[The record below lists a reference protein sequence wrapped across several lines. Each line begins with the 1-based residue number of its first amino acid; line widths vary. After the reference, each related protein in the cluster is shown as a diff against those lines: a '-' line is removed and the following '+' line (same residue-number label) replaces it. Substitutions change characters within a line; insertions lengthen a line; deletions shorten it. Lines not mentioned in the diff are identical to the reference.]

1 MASWRFFF
9 LLQTRMP
16 RRYEA
21 DGSVL
26 TRWTYFLLAAVA
38 AVFAILSIFQLVIAF
53 QDYRMVDFEAATANT
68 DMKNLKD
75 ATLPTCIEGI
85 TKKTVEANK
94 DAWNKTG
101 VDDCIDNGDTWNKGL
116 ELAIQN
122 TAHLFF
128 YALNADTPLFEASN
142 VFEWER
148 DAFYNA
154 AQAAV
159 GSILAAGVATA
170 KAGCTGARY
179 NCRAETFKRTDSMV
193 RPLHHRDAYTA
204 LVELAD
210 LTTGGTAFPVS
221 TCTAIYAARHTGGAA
236 ALTFDTDYERRVAR
250 AAQDIDGFTLPV
262 DAVSSKCDTKTI
274 VKSPYAT
281 QDGWW
286 DAGSNKFVTN
296 TAQSDANINLLYT
309 HCVIQH
315 SYKSSGQG
323 VLQQPQV
330 GLFVGNMIPDEIK
343 AYQFYQDV
351 KNKKPSVDD
360 YKEPISHTANARL
373 YLGRRYGDTV
383 LVYTV
388 LILSGAFLCGV
399 ALMVVL
405 VEATRR
411 ERYEEAMNLKAE
423 ETLFDWKWFKVIS
436 DRYFYFAWSLAAVG
450 LVVGFVLWIIKI
462 VAFYGGSQGYTR
474 PVCHSEVDESGD
486 PYKDIALRGLVD
498 DTNRGGWLNDVD
510 AHQYE
515 ILCLIL
521 QASALAALM
530 LGRRAH
536 HANGIVARILR
547 CFTCNQAEEP
557 GSCAAKLLVQLGEA
571 PLAIGGIKNAA
582 GDSGGDSSDLG
593 TDQLT
598 NEEAVS
604 PLVVNTAVKVDNT
617 KIVEKEWIWGRCCCD
632 SQLTFAAFLVLGAAF
647 IFGGQAF
654 ASYWF
659 GVTWAR
665 AVLDVEYAASEHVV
679 YTHLVSQT
687 VVLFGTTGAVGAIV
701 ATTICA
707 FMIRGTG
714 GWAPIV
720 NGVRTVWLLYIAL
733 FFVVMLQY
741 WNQQYDSMDIE
752 KSRADCTAV
761 YGTSEDT
768 KNNADVLIDD
778 VDVCEVR
785 WVTYV
790 IGIVLLVMALLLPI
804 FWKCVRCCQ
813 KRSPGKQQ
821 TRSDIVRS
829 DMRAVGN
836 TNTRTL
842 TGERNKVPGANVA
855 DGETSVPESTL
866 NSAGTS
872 QARPFRFP
880 VNGLRPNMR
889 VSGYAQHVN
898 GLDNFLRSPQGQAA
912 KPIDIRHVSRR

>member
-1 MASWRFFF
+1 
-9 LLQTRMP
+9 MP

-38 AVFAILSIFQLVIAF
+38 SVLAILSIFQLVIAF

-68 DMKNLKD
+68 DMKNLKGT
-75 ATLPTCIEGI
+75 TLPTCIEGI

-101 VDDCIDNGDTWNKGL
+101 VDECIDNGDTWEKGL

-128 YALNADTPLFEASN
+128 HALNADTPLFKASE

-148 DAFYNA
+148 DAFYKS

-170 KAGCTGARY
+170 KVGCTGARY
-179 NCRAETFKRTDSMV
+179 NCRAETFLRTDSMV
-193 RPLHHRDAYTA
+193 RPLHHYDAYTA

-210 LTTGGTAFPVS
+210 VTTGGTAFPVS
-221 TCTAIYAARHTGGAA
+221 TCTAIYGPHHTGGAA
-236 ALTFDTDYERRVAR
+236 ALTFNTDYERRIAR
-250 AAQDIDGFTLPV
+250 ATQGIDGFELPV
-262 DAVSSKCDTKTI
+262 DAVSSECDPKTT
-274 VKSPYAT
+274 VKSSYAT
-281 QDGWW
+281 QEGWW
-286 DAGSNKFVTN
+286 DPASNKFVTS

-323 VLQQPQV
+323 VLEQPEV
-330 GLFVGNMIPDEIK
+330 GLSVGNMIPDEIT

-351 KNKKPSVDD
+351 KDKKNADT
-360 YKEPISHTANARL
+360 YKEPIPHTAYARL

-383 LVYTV
+383 FVYTV
-388 LILSGAFLCGV
+388 LILVSAFLCGI

-411 ERYEEAMNLKAE
+411 ERYEEAINANPKD
-423 ETLFDWKWFKVIS
+423 TLVDWFWFKNVA
-436 DRYFYFAWSLAAVG
+436 DRYFYLALSMAFIGFLFG
-450 LVVGFVLWIIKI
+450 LVLWIVKI
-462 VAFYGGSQGYTR
+462 LALYGGSQGYTR
-474 PVCHSEVDESGD
+474 PICHSEVDGSGD
-486 PYKDIALRGLVD
+486 PYKDVALRHLVD

-521 QASALAALM
+521 QASALAALW
-530 LGRRAH
+530 LGRMAH
-536 HANGIVARILR
+536 HANGVVARLLR
-547 CFTCNQAEEP
+547 CCLCGAAEEP
-557 GSCAAKLLVQLGEA
+557 GSCVAKLLVQLVGLPLQVGGAASRGADAPGDNSDLLTQNEGPKPGVIA
-571 PLAIGGIKNAA
+571 PLVG
-582 GDSGGDSSDLG
+582 
-593 TDQLT
+593 
-598 NEEAVS
+598 
-604 PLVVNTAVKVDNT
+604 NTAHKVDEM
-617 KIVEKEWIWGRCCCD
+617 KIVQKEWIWQKCRVIGSRVA
-632 SQLTFAAFLVLGAAF
+632 FASLLVLGAAL

-665 AVLDVEYAASEHVV
+665 AVLDVDYAASEHIV
-679 YTHLVSQT
+679 YSHLVTQS

-701 ATTICA
+701 ACTICA

-714 GWAPIV
+714 GCAPIV
-720 NGVRTVWLLYIAL
+720 NGVRIVWILYIVL
-733 FFVVMLQY
+733 FFVIMLQY

-752 KSRADCTAV
+752 KSLEDCTAV

-768 KNNADVLIDD
+768 KGNADVLIDD

-785 WVTYV
+785 WVTY
-790 IGIVLLVMALLLPI
+790 IAGIAILVVALLLPI
-804 FWKCVRCCQ
+804 FWKLCRCTQ
-813 KRSPGKQQ
+813 ERSPGK
-821 TRSDIVRS
+821 
-829 DMRAVGN
+829 AVN
-836 TNTRTL
+836 TQDGILVDAGAIGDDTRTIVA
-842 TGERNKVPGANVA
+842 GERSGIAGSGGSSSEKVVPATTINP
-855 DGETSVPESTL
+855 DGGLPVE
-866 NSAGTS
+866 A
-872 QARPFRFP
+872 PFRFP
-880 VNGLRPNMR
+880 GNTLRPNMP
-889 VSGYAQHVN
+889 VGGYAQHVN
-898 GLDNFLRSPQGQAA
+898 GLDNFLRSPQGQAM
-912 KPIDIRHVSRR
+912 KPIDIRYVSRR